1 MLAGH
6 LLGEATRLGSSTA
19 FAHMDPPTP
28 RITWAMALWNATLN
42 QNLLHESMSPF
53 ATRAEGLVID
63 WPPFL
68 RRVDDCEPD
77 GDMGGA

>member
-1 MLAGH
+1 
-6 LLGEATRLGSSTA
+6 
-19 FAHMDPPTP
+19 
-28 RITWAMALWNATLN
+28 MALWNASLN

-68 RRVDDCEPD
+68 RRVDDCEPN